1 MNTLIN
7 QLPTAS
13 YRLMSPMV
21 VAGDQE
27 ARDVLTIPQGTL
39 YTWRDGMDA
48 IANHK
53 TLTGE
58 TLTLFNT
65 QAA

>member
-1 MNTLIN
+1 MNNLN
-7 QLPTAS
+7 QLPACT
-13 YRLMSPMV
+13 YRLMAPMV
-21 VAGDQE
+21 TQGME

-39 YTWRDGMDA
+39 MTWRDGQDA
-48 IANHK
+48 IAIHK

-58 TLTLFNT
+58 TLTLYNT

>member
-1 MNTLIN
+1 MNNLN
-7 QLPTAS
+7 QTPACT
-13 YRLMSPMV
+13 YRLMAPMV
-21 VAGDQE
+21 TQGQQE

-39 YTWRDGMDA
+39 YTWNDGMVA
-48 IANHK
+48 IASHK
-53 TLTGE
+53 QNTGE

>member
-1 MNTLIN
+1 MNNLN
-7 QLPTAS
+7 QTPAS
-13 YRLMSPMV
+13 TYRLLIPMV
-21 VAGDQE
+21 THGLQE
-27 ARDVLTIPQGTL
+27 ARDTLTLPTGDLMTYREGQV
-39 YTWRDGMDA
+39 A

-58 TLTLFNT
+58 TLTLYNT

>member
-1 MNTLIN
+1 MNNLN

-13 YRLMSPMV
+13 YRLLIPMFTQ
-21 VAGDQE
+21 GME
-27 ARDVLTIPQGTL
+27 ARDTLTLPTGDL
-39 YTWRDGMDA
+39 MTWREGQEA
-48 IANHK
+48 IASHK

>member
-1 MNTLIN
+1 MNNLN

-13 YRLMSPMV
+13 YRLMAPMV
-21 VAGDQE
+21 TQGTQE

-39 YTWRDGMDA
+39 YTWREGQDA
-48 IANHK
+48 IASHK
-53 TLTGE
+53 TMTGE
-58 TLTLFNT
+58 TLTLYNT

>member
-1 MNTLIN
+1 MNNLN

-13 YRLMSPMV
+13 YRLMAPMV
-21 VAGDQE
+21 TQGME

-39 YTWRDGMDA
+39 YTWNDGMVA
-48 IANHK
+48 IASHK

>member
-1 MNTLIN
+1 MNNLIN

-13 YRLMSPMV
+13 YRLMAPMV
-21 VAGDQE
+21 TQGQQE

-39 YTWRDGMDA
+39 YTWRDGMEA
-48 IANHK
+48 IASHK
-53 TLTGE
+53 AVTGE
-58 TLTLFNT
+58 TLTLYNT